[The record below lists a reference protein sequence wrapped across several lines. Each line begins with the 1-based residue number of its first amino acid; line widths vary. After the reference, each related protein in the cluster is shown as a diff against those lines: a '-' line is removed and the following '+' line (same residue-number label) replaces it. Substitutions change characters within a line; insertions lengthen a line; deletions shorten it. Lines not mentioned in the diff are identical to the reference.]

1 MSYSENNT
9 FEKILDRALSN
20 DLLVNVDKRVGSI
33 AYDSLAPLCMEL
45 AEAYALMDIMEEQ
58 TYLMT
63 ASGKNLDRRVYDYG
77 IARGQATKALRIG
90 SFKKNKVDENGKTI
104 VDENGNPV
112 LIGMSIPEGS
122 RFAVPN
128 DDTTFEYV
136 GRTEG
141 YDILQCE
148 QTGTKGNSHIG
159 IILPLTPISGLT
171 EAKIVSTYIPGEDE
185 ETDED
190 LRERAK
196 NHLNYIPYGG
206 NIADYIQKVNTLDGV
221 GQTKVFPAW
230 QYHGSVLLSVVDPSF
245 NPITPEFAR
254 VLKEQ
259 IDPEE
264 ESGEGVG
271 FAPIGH
277 YVTVTTPVKMFIDVS
292 MNLEIEVD
300 TDAGEVYEQIVSILE
315 DYFLSERKK
324 FSQYNRLTIYRSR
337 IMERILNGIPRV
349 INITNLLLNET
360 DADITYTDEGQIG
373 MQYLPYVG
381 TVTVDGNTGGGE

>member
-1 MSYSENNT
+1 MSYSENNS
-9 FEKILDRALSN
+9 FEQILDRALNN
-20 DLLVNVDKRVGSI
+20 DRLVNVDKRVGSI
-33 AYDSLAPLCMEL
+33 AYDSLAPLCLEL
-45 AEAYALMDIMEEQ
+45 AEAYAMMDIMEEQ

-63 ASGKNLDRRVYDYG
+63 ATGTNLDMRCYDYG
-77 IARGQATKALRIG
+77 ISRNSATKALRIG
-90 SFKKNKVDENGKTI
+90 SFKKYKLDENGKTA
-104 VDENGNPV
+104 VDENGDPILV
-112 LIGMSIPEGS
+112 GMSIPEGS
-122 RFAVPN
+122 RFAVP
-128 DDTTFEYV
+128 DDDSTFIYV
-136 GRTEG
+136 GKTDG

-148 QTGTKGNSHIG
+148 QVGTKGNSHIG
-159 IILPLTPISGLT
+159 IILPLIPISGLA
-171 EAKIVSTYIPGEDE
+171 EAKIISTYVPGEDE
-185 ETDED
+185 ESDDD

-206 NIADYIQKVNTLDGV
+206 NIADYIEKVNKLDGV

-277 YVTVTTPVKMFIDVS
+277 YVTVTTPVKMFINVS
-292 MNLEIEVD
+292 MNLEVEID

-315 DYFLSERKK
+315 AYFLSERKR

-337 IMERILNGIPRV
+337 ITEKILNGIPQI
-349 INITNLLLNET
+349 INVTDLLLNES
-360 DADITYTDEGQIG
+360 DSDITYTDEGQIG

-381 TVTVDGNTGGGE
+381 TVTVDGNSGGNE

>member
-1 MSYSENNT
+1 MSYSENNS
-9 FEKILDRALSN
+9 FEQILDRALNN
-20 DLLVNVDKRVGSI
+20 DRLVNVDKRMGSI
-33 AYDSLAPLCMEL
+33 AYDSLAPLCLEL
-45 AEAYALMDIMEEQ
+45 AEAYAMMDIMEEQ

-63 ASGKNLDRRVYDYG
+63 ATGANLDMRCYDYG
-77 IARGQATKALRIG
+77 IARNTATKALRIG
-90 SFKKNKVDENGKTI
+90 SFKKYKLDENGKTA
-104 VDENGNPV
+104 VDDNGEPI

-122 RFAVPN
+122 RFAVP
-128 DDTTFEYV
+128 DDDSTFIYV

-148 QTGTKGNSHIG
+148 QTGTKGNAHVG
-159 IILPLTPISGLT
+159 IILPLIPITDLA
-171 EAKIVSTYIPGEDE
+171 EARITSTYIPGEDE
-185 ETDED
+185 ESDDD

-206 NIADYIQKVNTLDGV
+206 NIADYIQKVNELDGV

-277 YVTVTTPVKMFIDVS
+277 YVTVTTPVKRFIDVS
-292 MNLEIEVD
+292 MNLEVEVD
-300 TDAGEVYEQIVSILE
+300 TDAGEVYEAIISILE
-315 DYFLSERKK
+315 DYFLSERKR

-337 IMERILNGIPRV
+337 IMEKILNGVPRI

-381 TVTVDGNTGGGE
+381 TVTVDGNSGEGE

>member
-1 MSYSENNT
+1 MSYSENNS
-9 FEKILDRALSN
+9 FEQILDRALNN
-20 DLLVNVDKRVGSI
+20 DRLVNVDKRMGSI
-33 AYDSLAPLCMEL
+33 AYDSLAPLCLEL
-45 AEAYALMDIMEEQ
+45 AEAYAMMDIMEEQ

-63 ASGKNLDRRVYDYG
+63 ATGANLDMRCYDYG
-77 IARGQATKALRIG
+77 IARNTATKALRIG
-90 SFKKNKVDENGKTI
+90 SFKKYKLDENGKTA
-104 VDENGNPV
+104 VDENGDPI
-112 LIGMSIPEGS
+112 LIGMSVPEGS
-122 RFAVPN
+122 RFAVP
-128 DDTTFEYV
+128 DDDSTFIYV

-148 QTGTKGNSHIG
+148 QTGTKGNAHIG
-159 IILPLTPISGLT
+159 IILPLIPITDLA
-171 EAKIVSTYIPGEDE
+171 EARITSTYIPGEDE
-185 ETDED
+185 ESDDD

-206 NIADYIQKVNTLDGV
+206 NIADYIQKVNELDGV

-277 YVTVTTPVKMFIDVS
+277 YVTVTTPVKRFINVS
-292 MNLEIEVD
+292 MNLEVEVD
-300 TDAGEVYEQIVSILE
+300 TDAGEVYEAIVSILE
-315 DYFLSERKK
+315 DYFLSERKR

-337 IMERILNGIPRV
+337 IMEKILNGVPRI

-381 TVTVDGNTGGGE
+381 TVTVDGNSGEGE